1 MLNFPCKI
9 AVESGAIFLEDGSLL
24 AESLFPSAGETDIAH
39 QLGGGL
45 RQDNFERLLLS
56 APAMSDGIWAP
67 VLSRWSTVYFH
78 LLSESLV
85 ANHMFAMAG
94 LAKQLRHPCPSHL
107 EGARKLLKA
116 EVYGTLI
123 KTDAPIIQ
131 VPRVLLSSDLYDHAI
146 LGGGFRSLIE
156 SLRIEAV
163 TYRPRRY
170 KAQPERIYISRTKW
184 PGRELSNENLLTK
197 RLAALGFSIFE
208 VGSRSLRDQV
218 HYFSNASVVAGPFGS
233 GLTNAAFAR
242 PGVVLCDLRPLN
254 AAVQSPLTANEFK
267 PMTALLGGR
276 YCAHVF
282 ENAPSQDAW
291 QIDVDEAFE
300 FISSALRNV

>member
-1 MLNFPCKI
+1 MLNFPCKV
-9 AVESGAIFLEDGSLL
+9 AVESGAIFLEDDSLL
-24 AESLFPSAGETDIAH
+24 AESLFPSTGGTDIAH
-39 QLGGGL
+39 QLGGEL
-45 RQDNFERLLLS
+45 QQDNLEGFLRS
-56 APAMSDGIWAP
+56 APAMSDGVWAP
-67 VLSRWSTVYFH
+67 LLSRWSTVYFH
-78 LLSESLV
+78 ALSESLV
-85 ANHMFAMAG
+85 ANHMFAMVG
-94 LAKQLRHPCPSHL
+94 LAKQLRHPCPPHL
-107 EGARKLLKA
+107 QGARKLLKA
-116 EVYGTLI
+116 EAYGTLV
-123 KTDAPIIQ
+123 KTDAPIVR

-156 SLRIEAV
+156 RLRIEAA
-163 TYRPRRY
+163 TPRPRLH
-170 KAQPERIYISRTKW
+170 KAQPERIYISRKKW
-184 PGRELSNENLLTK
+184 PGRELGNENLLTK

-208 VGSRSLRDQV
+208 VGSRSLKDQV

-242 PGVVLCDLRPLN
+242 PGAVLCDLRPLN
-254 AAVQSPLTANEFK
+254 AAAQSPLIANEFQ

-291 QIDVDEAFE
+291 QIDVDEAIE